1 MMTGMPDPGSSD
13 PGRPAPGSTGSG
25 SPEPRNP
32 ELGDPVES
40 RPFQAAVFDLDGT
53 LVDSETRSHESWR
66 HVFRS
71 RGIVPDDS
79 LIRAFV
85 GRRGSDVL
93 DLLKEQVPGHDPAEL
108 MAATSE
114 HFHAA
119 HQPPLG
125 PLAGAVELV
134 RLIAAAGVPL
144 ALVTS
149 AGRPYAE
156 QTLDELG
163 VHELFSVVVTA
174 QDVTVG
180 KPDPEGYLA
189 AARKLGAPPAACVVF
204 EDAPAGVAAAKAA
217 GMYCVA
223 VATTHPP
230 EDLAGADQ
238 VVPDLTK
245 VTWPLVT
252 G

>member
-1 MMTGMPDPGSSD
+1 MMAAIPDPE
-13 PGRPAPGSTGSG
+13 STV
-25 SPEPRNP
+25 EPR
-32 ELGDPVES
+32 
-40 RPFQAAVFDLDGT
+40 PFRAAVFDLDGT

-85 GRRGSDVL
+85 GRRGIDVH
-93 DLLKEQVPGHDPAEL
+93 DLLKEGVPGHDPAEL

-114 HFHAA
+114 HFHAP

-174 QDVTVG
+174 EDVTVG

-189 AARKLGAPPAACVVF
+189 AARRLHAPPAACVVF

>member
-1 MMTGMPDPGSSD
+1 MMTGMPDPGSPDARSPD
-13 PGRPAPGSTGSG
+13 AQSPDLGSPGPGSTGPG
-25 SPEPRNP
+25 N
-32 ELGDPVES
+32 PVES

-71 RGIVPDDS
+71 RGIAPDDS

-114 HFHAA
+114 HFHAP

-134 RLIAAAGVPL
+134 RLIASAGVPL

-149 AGRPYAE
+149 AGRRYAE

-174 QDVTVG
+174 EDVTVG

-189 AARKLGAPPAACVVF
+189 AARRLGAPPAACVVF

-230 EDLAGADQ
+230 GDLAGADQ
-238 VVPDLTK
+238 IVPDLTK